1 MRREFTEDIRLKGLI
16 TEPVVKCVSF
26 AVDEND
32 KDNQEDIPNLIRLTK
47 RKLAKRESIVEI
59 EDFKFEAPSEK
70 IKTKDEAYKLIIMM
84 KKFVRKTYP
93 ELILPGNVLYIYRA
107 CDTSIN
113 ESRWWLVCSKLF
125 FWTNFFK
132 KKIDYN
138 FRWAQNDEFSRIIIS
153 RRMIVD
159 HLTENLEDA
168 LNYLTRQ
175 ND

>member
-1 MRREFTEDIRLKGLI
+1 
-16 TEPVVKCVSF
+16 
-26 AVDEND
+26 
-32 KDNQEDIPNLIRLTK
+32 
-47 RKLAKRESIVEI
+47 
-59 EDFKFEAPSEK
+59 
-70 IKTKDEAYKLIIMM
+70 M